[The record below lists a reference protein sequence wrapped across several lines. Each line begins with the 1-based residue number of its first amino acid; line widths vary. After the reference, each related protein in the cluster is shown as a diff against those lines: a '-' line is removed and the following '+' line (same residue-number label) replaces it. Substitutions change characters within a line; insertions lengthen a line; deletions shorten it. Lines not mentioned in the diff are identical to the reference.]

1 MFQLLRSLTFIL
13 MFLAVPASAQP
24 AATQAEAANP
34 ADEINQ
40 LIDILENET
49 ARNALIQRLRDGAD
63 KPAAPEITP
72 AAPPK
77 LTFSRR
83 VAQASQ
89 DAAESVMQTLSSISV
104 QMQLLPKRL
113 SNLDGS
119 EISALWEVL
128 KNLALIIVITVGL
141 YMLLRNYSKHVYRH
155 LNAKAETAGFGK
167 RLWLWASAGLV
178 DAATLIAT
186 WAAGYGVALLLT
198 GEPGQIG
205 IRQTMFLNAFLLV
218 GAFKVV
224 IRLFITPSAP
234 ELRLLP
240 INSRQARYLSRRISW
255 IAAILGYGQLL
266 VVPVIN
272 ANASYSSAQLV
283 STLIAM
289 SVLVYLIWI
298 SIKNRASVARW
309 LSEDKGEDKDSGSPE
324 AQPSAPSGFLARM
337 AAFWH
342 IPVILYLVTML
353 IMVAVRPPSVVF
365 QSFISSGQ
373 MVLVVMFGITL
384 SRFLSRLT
392 ENGIPLPESLSQQ
405 VPLLQSRLN
414 RFVPTFL
421 GAFRY
426 LIMTLAVLLMLDAL
440 EAIDLPALLSSPLG
454 LKLITIVLAVM
465 LVLFVSFLI
474 WVVLNAWVDYRLNPS
489 VGKVASAREAT
500 LLTLLRNAATIA
512 LLIITLMFV
521 LSEIGLDIAPLLA
534 SAGVLGLA
542 IGFGAQKMVQD
553 IITGIFIQIENAMN
567 VGDFVTL
574 GNITGRV
581 EKLTVRSVSIRDGVG
596 AYHILPFS
604 SVDMVTSYARD
615 FCYFLCDM
623 GVGYSEDAERV
634 KAAMQD
640 AFTELVSLPDYAP
653 KILGEMEWHGLQSF
667 GDSAVVFR
675 IKIKCTPGTHWGV
688 GRAYNGILKRIFD
701 ERNIEIPFPHQTIF
715 FGESG
720 DKSDGPA
727 RLTGQEQPSSS

>member
-1 MFQLLRSLTFIL
+1 MLRSLTFIL
-13 MFLAVPASAQP
+13 MFLAVPASAQQ
-24 AATQAEAANP
+24 AATQAEAAKP

-63 KPAAPEITP
+63 KPAAPKATP
-72 AAPPK
+72 APQKK

-83 VAQASQ
+83 VAQATQ
-89 DAAESVMQTLSSISV
+89 DAAESVMQTVSSISV

-119 EISALWEVL
+119 EITALWEVL
-128 KNLALIIVITVGL
+128 KNLALIIAITVGL
-141 YMLLRNYSKHVYRH
+141 YILLRNYSKYIYRH
-155 LNAKAETAGFGK
+155 LNDKAQTARFGK

-178 DAATLIAT
+178 DLATLIAT
-186 WAAGYGVALLLT
+186 WAAGYGVGLLLT
-198 GEPGQIG
+198 GDPGQIG

-240 INSRQARYLSRRISW
+240 INSRQAGYLSRRISW
-255 IAAILGYGQLL
+255 IAGILGYGQLL

-298 SIKNRASVARW
+298 SIRNRASVARW
-309 LSEDKGEDKDSGSPE
+309 LAEDNDADSPE
-324 AQPSAPSGFLARM
+324 FQPSAPSGFLARL
-337 AAFWH
+337 ASFWH

-353 IMVAVRPPSVVF
+353 IMVAVRPPSAVF

-384 SRFLSRLT
+384 SRFLSRIT
-392 ENGIPLPESLSQQ
+392 ENGIPVPESLSQK

-414 RFVPTFL
+414 RFLPTFL
-421 GAFRY
+421 NVFRY
-426 LIMTLAVLLMLDAL
+426 LIMILAVMLMLDAV

-454 LKLITIVLAVM
+454 LKLMTIVLAVM
-465 LVLFVSFLI
+465 MVLFVSFMI

-489 VGKVASAREAT
+489 VGKVASARETT
-500 LLTLLRNAATIA
+500 LMTLFRNAATIA

-567 VGDFVTL
+567 VGDTVTV
-574 GNITGRV
+574 GSITGKV
-581 EKLTVRSVSIRDGVG
+581 EKLTVRSVSIRDPVG

-623 GVGYSEDAERV
+623 GVGYSEDADKV
-634 KAAMQD
+634 KTAMQD
-640 AFTELVSLPDYAP
+640 AFAELVSVPDYAR

-675 IKIKCTPGTHWGV
+675 IKIKCTPGDHWGI

-727 RLTGQEQPSSS
+727 RLTGQEQPQSS